1 MKWYFFKWVLFIAVI
16 SSVTTISLVLAQDC
30 GTKDECDAK
39 IKEYE
44 TKLTQLREQKNSLSS
59 QITLMNTQIAL
70 TTARIG
76 STEKTIEKTTQEI
89 ETLGD
94 KITELDSSLNHL
106 SEVLLQKI
114 VQGYKNRRVSLVD
127 IVLDSENA
135 SVLTKRIKYLKTA
148 QDSDRS
154 LAFRLQQTKENFED
168 QKNLREEKKIKLEEL
183 KKNLN
188 VQKIELN
195 SQKAQKQ
202 TLLTQTNSDEK
213 KYQQL
218 LAQALA
224 EFQAIEKAVETGT
237 QIGPVKRGDP
247 IALIGNTGY
256 PGCSTGA
263 HLHFEVRKDGS
274 WTDPLAYL
282 SSKNGLGGL
291 GGWDW
296 PIQDTIII
304 TQGYGHTP
312 WSWRYHYSGGLH
324 TGLDMI
330 SKTSEV
336 IRAPSDGMLFSS
348 TQNCSGSVIKIKYI
362 DHGGGVISYYF
373 HVQ

>member
-168 QKNLREEKKIKLEEL
+168 
-183 KKNLN
+183 
-188 VQKIELN
+188 
-195 SQKAQKQ
+195 
-202 TLLTQTNSDEK
+202 
-213 KYQQL
+213 
-218 LAQALA
+218 
-224 EFQAIEKAVETGT
+224 
-237 QIGPVKRGDP
+237 
-247 IALIGNTGY
+247 
-256 PGCSTGA
+256 
-263 HLHFEVRKDGS
+263 
-274 WTDPLAYL
+274 
-282 SSKNGLGGL
+282 
-291 GGWDW
+291 
-296 PIQDTIII
+296 
-304 TQGYGHTP
+304 
-312 WSWRYHYSGGLH
+312 
-324 TGLDMI
+324 
-330 SKTSEV
+330 
-336 IRAPSDGMLFSS
+336 
-348 TQNCSGSVIKIKYI
+348 
-362 DHGGGVISYYF
+362 
-373 HVQ
+373 